1 MVKLSLIK
9 DENHNLKS
17 MNKDSFYRMNRP
29 TIGLLLILCLFSSKV
44 SAIHPSVR
52 SFTSK
57 ATKSGNQN
65 WSIIQ
70 HQNNWMYF
78 ANNDGLLEFD
88 GNRWVLYPI
97 SNYTN
102 VRSIYYDK
110 ENDRIYAGAF
120 NEFGYYERNE
130 SGILVY
136 HSLIPLVSKKD
147 RSFNEIWH
155 IHKLD
160 KTIYFQGNN
169 EVFKFA
175 DNRIKRFTFT
185 SKLDHSA
192 VVHNLLVV
200 SSTLGGV
207 SFLNGSIFFKMPGS
221 ELLKNKKVCSI
232 LPYGTSSIL
241 FVTDFDG
248 IYVFDG
254 EILKPFKTD
263 IDAFLS
269 ENQVFCA
276 AVRGTKLALGTVRNG
291 LIVKDLKTGS
301 NLYVNTYS
309 GMQNN
314 TILSMAFDNQDNL
327 WLGLDK
333 GIDYVLINSPIYNLF
348 GNSQLLG
355 SGYASLLKGDH
366 LYLGTNQGLYRTSF
380 PMENSPRP
388 LSVNLLSRMQGQVW
402 TLNSID
408 HSIFC
413 GTDRGAYVVED
424 DNALQIAGV
433 PGTWN
438 FRALSKHPA
447 CILGS
452 SYQGFFILKKLGGK
466 WVFSNF
472 IKGFD
477 ENGGM
482 FEEDSEGNIWFS
494 HWIKGIFR
502 LKLNA
507 QLDRFVQVEKFD
519 LSKGFETTRN
529 NTLYK
534 INNKIVFSTE
544 SGFYVYNQKRS
555 KVERSKILETIFG
568 RRSNSMRLFQTPK
581 GNVWCVSTTF
591 VGYATKLSNTT
602 FHVDS
607 LSFAPLKNK
616 LISGFSNFNFLDE
629 NRVIASTEDGFS
641 WLDNSLVK
649 KTTSA
654 YDFKISIRNV
664 YFTKDRDSA
673 VIGYQATQNVKTIPR
688 FKYKNNSIRFEFTAP
703 EYRNEG
709 SVMYSYILENYDD
722 EWSTYSPINSKEY
735 TKLKKGTYTY
745 KVKAVSQLDAKT
757 VETSFK
763 FTILPPWYESIVALV
778 IYAMIFLCLV
788 YRLLRY
794 IQHRTQ
800 KGALE
805 MKAKKEL
812 EMKEQ
817 EKRFLA
823 DAKEKEKEIIALKNQ
838 RLQHNL
844 RHKSQELA
852 SSTMNLIRKNEILL
866 DINQDLTKVSSEING
881 KNDKSSLMKRI
892 SKMQQ
897 NIKSNIEHD
906 NNWKKFEENFDLVY
920 ENYLERL
927 GTMFPGLSVNDKKL
941 CAYLKMGLC
950 SKDIAPLLNISYR
963 SVEMSRY
970 RLRMKMNIDRDV
982 NLTEY
987 LQGL

>member
-1 MVKLSLIK
+1 MTVKEEK
-9 DENHNLKS
+9 QNLKS
-17 MNKDSFYRMNRP
+17 MNLDSFNKKNRY
-29 TIGLLLILCLFSSKV
+29 TIGMLFILCLVSVSV

-52 SFTSK
+52 NFTSK

-70 HQNNWMYF
+70 HENNWMYF
-78 ANNDGLLEFD
+78 ANNNGLLEFD
-88 GNRWVLYPI
+88 GNRWAIYPI

-110 ENDRIYAGAF
+110 ETDRIYAGAF
-120 NEFGYYERNE
+120 NEFGYYERNK
-130 SGILVY
+130 SGILIY

-160 KTIYFQGNN
+160 KTIYFQGDN
-169 EVFKFA
+169 EVFKYA
-175 DNRIKRFTFT
+175 DNQIKRFSFKN
-185 SKLDHSA
+185 KLDFSA

-200 SSTLGGV
+200 SGTKDGV

-221 ELLKNKKVCSI
+221 EMLKNKKVCSI
-232 LPYGTSSIL
+232 LPYGSNSIL
-241 FVTDFDG
+241 FVTDFFG
-248 IYVFDG
+248 IYLFDG
-254 EILKPFKTD
+254 ESLKPFKTD
-263 IDAFLS
+263 VDAFLS
-269 ENQVFCA
+269 EDQVFCA
-276 AVRGTKLALGTVRNG
+276 AIRDTKLALGTVRNG

-301 NLYVNTYS
+301 NLYVNTFS

-314 TILSMAFDNQDNL
+314 TILSMAFDGQDNL

-355 SGYASLLKGDH
+355 SGYASLLKGNH
-366 LYLGTNQGLYRTSF
+366 LYLGTNQGLYLTNF
-380 PMENSPRP
+380 PLQNSPRP
-388 LSVNLLSRMQGQVW
+388 LSVNLLNRMQGQVW

-408 HSIFC
+408 NAIFC
-413 GTDRGAYVVED
+413 GTDRGAYVVEG

-438 FRALSKHPA
+438 FRALSKHPGF
-447 CILGS
+447 ILGS
-452 SYQGFFILKKLGGK
+452 SYQGFFLLKKLGGK
-466 WVFSNF
+466 WVLSHF

-482 FEEDSEGNIWFS
+482 FEEDADGNIWFS

-502 LKLNA
+502 LTMNA
-507 QLDRFVQVEKFD
+507 EMDRFVRVENYG

-544 SGFYVYNQKRS
+544 SGFYVYNQNLK
-555 KVERSKILETIFG
+555 KVERSNKLETLFG
-568 RRSNSMRLFQTPK
+568 RRLNSMRLFQTPK

-591 VGYATKLSNTT
+591 VGHASRTKNNSYQ
-602 FHVDS
+602 VDS

-641 WLDNSLVK
+641 WLDNSLLK
-649 KTTSA
+649 KSKKA
-654 YDFKISIRNV
+654 DHFKISIRNV

-673 VIGYQATQNVKTIPR
+673 VIGYQVVQNERALPR
-688 FKYKNNSIRFEFTAP
+688 FKNKNNSIRFEFAAP

-709 SVMYSYILENYDD
+709 SVMYSYLLENYDD
-722 EWSTYSPINSKEY
+722 EWSTFSPINSKEY
-735 TKLKKGTYTY
+735 TKLKKGSYVFR
-745 KVKAVSQLDAKT
+745 VKAISQLDAKT

-763 FTILPPWYESIVALV
+763 FSILPPWYESIVALI
-778 IYAMIFLCLV
+778 IYFLIFLYFV

-805 MKAKKEL
+805 MQAKKEL

-823 DAKEKEKEIIALKNQ
+823 VAKEKEKEIIALKNQ

-866 DINQDLTKVSSEING
+866 DINQDLSKVSSEING
-881 KNDKSSLMKRI
+881 KNDKSVLMKRI
-892 SKMQQ
+892 FKMQQ

-927 GTMFPGLSVNDKKL
+927 GVMFPALSVNDKKL

-970 RLRMKMNIDRDV
+970 RLRQKMNIDREV

>member
-1 MVKLSLIK
+1 MVKLSFVK
-9 DENHNLKS
+9 EEKHNLKS
-17 MNKDSFYRMNRP
+17 MSNYSFNRLNRY
-29 TIGLLLILCLFSSKV
+29 TIGLLFILCLVSLKV

-52 SFTSK
+52 NFTSK

-88 GNRWVLYPI
+88 GNRWAIYPI

-110 ENDRIYAGAF
+110 KIDRIYAGAF
-120 NEFGYYERNE
+120 NEFGYYSRNE

-155 IHKLD
+155 IHQMD

-169 EVFKFA
+169 EVFQYA
-175 DNRIKRFTFT
+175 DNQIKRFSFK
-185 SKLDHSA
+185 SKLDFSA
-192 VVHNLLVV
+192 VVHNIVVV
-200 SSTLGGV
+200 SSSIDGV
-207 SFLNGSIFFKMPGS
+207 SFLNGTIFFKMPGS
-221 ELLKNKKVCSI
+221 DLLKNKKVCSI

-248 IYVFDG
+248 IFLFDG
-254 EILKPFKTD
+254 EVLKPFKTD

-276 AVRGTKLALGTVRNG
+276 AIRGTKLALGTVRNG

-301 NLYVNTYS
+301 NLYVNTFS

-314 TILSMAFDNQDNL
+314 TILSMTFDNQDNL

-366 LYLGTNQGLYRTSF
+366 LYLGTNQGLYSTSF
-380 PMENSPRP
+380 PLNNSPKP
-388 LSVNLLSRMQGQVW
+388 LNVNLLNRMQGQVW

-408 HSIFC
+408 NTIFC
-413 GTDRGAYVVED
+413 GTDRGAYVVEG
-424 DNALQIAGV
+424 DNAMQIPGV

-438 FRALSKHPA
+438 FRALSKHPGY
-447 CILGS
+447 ILGS
-452 SYQGFFILKKLGGK
+452 SYQGFFTIKKVGGK
-466 WVFSNF
+466 WVLSNF

-482 FEEDSEGNIWFS
+482 FEEDTDGNIWFS

-502 LKLNA
+502 LTMSP
-507 QLDRFVQVEKFD
+507 QMDRFVHVEKYD
-519 LSKGFETTRN
+519 QSKGFETTRN

-544 SGFYVYNQKRS
+544 SGFYAFNQKLQ
-555 KVERSKILETIFG
+555 KVERSKKLETVFG

-581 GNVWCVSTTF
+581 GNVWCVSTTY
-591 VGYATKLSNTT
+591 VGYATQVNKSYR
-602 FHVDS
+602 VDS
-607 LSFAPLKNK
+607 LSFASLKNK

-641 WLDNSLVK
+641 WLDNSLAIK
-649 KTTSA
+649 KSSVE
-654 YDFKISIRNV
+654 DFKISVRNV

-673 VIGYQATQNVKTIPR
+673 VIGYQAMQNAKALPR
-688 FKYKNNSIRFEFTAP
+688 FKNKNNSIRFEFTAP

-709 SVMYSYILENYDD
+709 SVKYSYILDNYDD
-722 EWSTYSPINSKEY
+722 EWSTFSPINTKEY
-735 TKLKKGTYTY
+735 TKLKKGKYTFR
-745 KVKAVSQLDAKT
+745 VKAISQLDAKT
-757 VETSFK
+757 VETSFE
-763 FTILPPWYESIVALV
+763 FTILPPWYESIVALI
-778 IYAMIFLCLV
+778 IYTFMFLYFV

-800 KGALE
+800 KGAME
-805 MKAKKEL
+805 MQAKKEL

-823 DAKEKEKEIIALKNQ
+823 VAKEKEKEIIALKNQ

-866 DINQDLTKVSSEING
+866 DINQDLTKVSIEING
-881 KNDKSSLMKRI
+881 KNDKSTLTKRI
-892 SKMQQ
+892 LKMQQ

-970 RLRMKMNIDRDV
+970 RLRQKMNIDRDV